1 MDELYVKLHPYL
13 SINYLSIFPLSISSI
28 SRLFFL
34 GQVETRIENKER
46 DERGET
52 NKGGGILEVS
62 LTRVESRHKKPREKE
77 ESWEFE
83 ISKSRKRKP
92 TL

>member
-62 LTRVESRHKKPREKE
+62 LTRVEDRHKKPREKE